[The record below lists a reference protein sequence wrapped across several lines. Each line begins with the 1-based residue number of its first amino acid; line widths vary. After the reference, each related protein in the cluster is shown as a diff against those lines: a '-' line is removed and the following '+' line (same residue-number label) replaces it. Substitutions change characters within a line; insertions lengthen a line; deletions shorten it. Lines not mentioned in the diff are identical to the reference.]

1 MRHLARL
8 AGLALIVAA
17 MFALMFGPTPVAAD
31 ATCDAVVA
39 DLPVL
44 TDNIQSEWIVQNCSA
59 RTSVRITLSE
69 FRDGD
74 WERADCDGGV
84 DNCTIVRPTADQDCG
99 DGSLFCAYTTIHKT
113 ETWNQAGDP
122 CARSW
127 RTKVT
132 VRNPD
137 GDVIAQDTSP
147 ANTC

>member
-1 MRHLARL
+1 VKRILCVVVSCLCVIVVAGERH
-8 AGLALIVAA
+8 AA
-17 MFALMFGPTPVAAD
+17 AAD
-31 ATCDAVVA
+31 ATCDVALA

-44 TDNIQSEWIVQNCSA
+44 TDNIQTEWIVDGCSA

-69 FRDGD
+69 LVAGD

-84 DNCTIVRPTADQDCG
+84 DNCTTVRPTAPQDCG
-99 DGSLFCAYTTIHKT
+99 DGTLFCAYGTIHRT
-113 ETWNQAGDP
+113 DVWNQNLAP
-122 CARSW
+122 CQQEW
-127 RTKVT
+127 RTKIT